1 MPPNLLRCSL
11 VPLGVDCCACLI
23 AQDPATQ
30 QRIKAM
36 MEDPEFLSSMKQY
49 VEQITAD
56 QQFEALKKQTES
68 LMQEPDFVEQMTK
81 AMMGGDMS
89 KTLADMGATLGGAGE
104 GEEEDK

>member
-1 MPPNLLRCSL
+1 M
-11 VPLGVDCCACLI
+11 PLGVDCCACLI

-56 QQFEALKKQTES
+56 PQFEALKKQTES

-89 KTLADMGATLGGAGE
+89 KTLADMGAALGGAGE